1 MVCSAG
7 SVGNQFPN
15 PLVIV
20 AYQSKHP
27 TDFRIILLELG
38 AKDTQDE
45 KAQLAVSVNKHLCYS
60 PQISAYFSVF
70 SIRVWGLQRAWGS
83 NFEPLRSSDMSLQEL
98 GYSVAGVSGIN

>member
-38 AKDTQDE
+38 TKDAQDE

-70 SIRVWGLQRAWGS
+70 SIRVRFAES
-83 NFEPLRSSDMSLQEL
+83 LRQ
-98 GYSVAGVSGIN
+98 